1 MSGKILAVSVA
12 LLSGIGFVHA
22 SGTLDG
28 TVFRIVSTTDET
40 IVEIPAEA
48 TSVVKTGSA
57 KATLSAASTF
67 AGSVSIEAGTLAAA
81 ANGYLG
87 TPSEITV
94 GANGTFDV
102 SGLTTTLACPVKVA
116 GTVRHESGADCT
128 TLLRNL
134 QLTASTAKLTGAKR
148 WGWGGASA
156 SLDMGGKT
164 LTVDNPDAHTSC
176 SAAQGYAN
184 PTSAFVVAAGTI
196 TSPGNIDIAKG
207 TLELNGTTFA
217 GGADYTGKTITLKS
231 AKSFM
236 TLRNVSPIPYGVAT
250 APNVAAMISAFNG
263 SGDSTDRKYGHI
275 AGPLTLNY
283 GSTMKFWLM
292 GGHPVTLD
300 GPIHGDGAL
309 FKMGTGTLWIT
320 GKTERVFG
328 RLNNYSAVNGGQAII
343 HFKDAGHVAITN
355 SYDKTFYTG
364 DGTIDIGGGD
374 LSVNTP
380 RVNVEGDTVISPGKT
395 IGAAGEGKSWKIRM
409 GPAVGQYGI
418 LALYDGAVVSNNVL
432 ASKGDSAIYMF
443 GGRLYW
449 KAGASADCFYPNND
463 GYAYIGMTGGTIE
476 TDGYVNLAAPGQ
488 AVVDIRGGRFR
499 LLVGQ
504 PIKTSRNSSSTH
516 IFVGGTGW
524 YDGYEKSSYLWSN
537 WNTTTYQV
545 KNSHAIYTV
554 DGPSAKFEVNK
565 VIQCVATNGF
575 NAEMI
580 VNVNNGGTFKAANI
594 FKNDQGSG
602 TGLTPAKWNPVKD
615 ICPDSKV
622 YLNFNGGILK
632 TAAAGA
638 IFCDVSRQPDKVV
651 VYKGGAIVDTDG
663 KNVTW
668 SAPFEAPTGYTVK
681 SITLPSDT
689 SLDINKA
696 NGSVGSMPVTI
707 TGVGTG
713 ATAIV
718 EYDMT
723 NRKATGIRVTSPGFG
738 YAASGTTAAVVKP
751 TKHDGTHACTVV
763 TEKADTTGGLTKRGA
778 GTLTVSAA
786 NTYGGATRLEGGTLA
801 FTSASGIPSGSA
813 LEFAAAALKGKAL
826 DTPLLT
832 APAYANNAIRITE
845 ADTLDAKTFG
855 KMQTLATFAAPLA
868 SVPAFTLVDSDG
880 QTISAGTDWK
890 LALSSDGKSIRFG
903 ANRGMTLLIR

>member
-40 IVEIPAEA
+40 IGEIPAEA

-67 AGSVSIEAGTLAAA
+67 VGSVSIEAGTLAAA

-128 TLLRNL
+128 ALLRNL

-164 LTVDNPDAHTSC
+164 LTVDNPDAHTSYN
-176 SAAQGYAN
+176 ATKYAN

-196 TSPGNIDIAKG
+196 TNPGNIDIAKG

-263 SGDSTDRKYGHI
+263 IGDSTDRKYGHF

-292 GGHPVTLD
+292 GLHPVTLD
-300 GPIHGDGAL
+300 GPIHGDGEL

-328 RLNNYSAVNGGQAII
+328 RLNNYSAVNNGGQATI

-355 SYDKTFYTG
+355 SYGTTFYG
-364 DGTIDIGGGD
+364 SENGTIDIGGSD
-374 LSVNTP
+374 LSGNTP
-380 RVNVEGDTVISPGKT
+380 RVNVEGDTVISPGKA
-395 IGAAGEGKSWKIRM
+395 IGTQGAGKSWKIRM

-443 GGRLYW
+443 GGRLFGRL
-449 KAGASADCFYPNND
+449 AHRPTAS
-463 GYAYIGMTGGTIE
+463 T
-476 TDGYVNLAAPGQ
+476 
-488 AVVDIRGGRFR
+488 R
-499 LLVGQ
+499 
-504 PIKTSRNSSSTH
+504 
-516 IFVGGTGW
+516 
-524 YDGYEKSSYLWSN
+524 
-537 WNTTTYQV
+537 TTT
-545 KNSHAIYTV
+545 
-554 DGPSAKFEVNK
+554 
-565 VIQCVATNGF
+565 AT
-575 NAEMI
+575 
-580 VNVNNGGTFKAANI
+580 
-594 FKNDQGSG
+594 
-602 TGLTPAKWNPVKD
+602 P
-615 ICPDSKV
+615 
-622 YLNFNGGILK
+622 
-632 TAAAGA
+632 
-638 IFCDVSRQPDKVV
+638 
-651 VYKGGAIVDTDG
+651 
-663 KNVTW
+663 
-668 SAPFEAPTGYTVK
+668 
-681 SITLPSDT
+681 
-689 SLDINKA
+689 
-696 NGSVGSMPVTI
+696 
-707 TGVGTG
+707 
-713 ATAIV
+713 
-718 EYDMT
+718 
-723 NRKATGIRVTSPGFG
+723 
-738 YAASGTTAAVVKP
+738 
-751 TKHDGTHACTVV
+751 
-763 TEKADTTGGLTKRGA
+763 
-778 GTLTVSAA
+778 
-786 NTYGGATRLEGGTLA
+786 
-801 FTSASGIPSGSA
+801 TSA
-813 LEFAAAALKGKAL
+813 
-826 DTPLLT
+826 
-832 APAYANNAIRITE
+832 
-845 ADTLDAKTFG
+845 
-855 KMQTLATFAAPLA
+855 
-868 SVPAFTLVDSDG
+868 
-880 QTISAGTDWK
+880 
-890 LALSSDGKSIRFG
+890 
-903 ANRGMTLLIR
+903 

>member
-1 MSGKILAVSVA
+1 MNKLLAVSAVII
-12 LLSGIGFVHA
+12 SGIGLVHA

-28 TVFRIVSTTDET
+28 TVFRINSTADET
-40 IVEIPAEA
+40 IGAIPAEA

-57 KATLSAASTF
+57 KATLSAASSF
-67 AGSVSIEAGTLAAA
+67 AGTVSVEAGTLAAA

-87 TPSEITV
+87 KPSEISV
-94 GANGTFDV
+94 SAGATFDV
-102 SGLTTTLACPVKVA
+102 SGLTTALPCPVKVA
-116 GTVRHESGADCT
+116 GTVTHGTGADAT
-128 TLLRNL
+128 GLLTNVL
-134 QLTASTAKLTGAKR
+134 LTASTAKFAGAKR

-156 SLDMGGKT
+156 TLDMGGKT
-164 LTVDNPDAHTSC
+164 LTIDNPDAHTS
-176 SAAQGYAN
+176 SNTSYAN
-184 PTSAFVVAAGTI
+184 PTSAFVVATGTI
-196 TSPGNIDIAKG
+196 TNPGNIDIAKG

-217 GGADYTGKTITLKS
+217 GGADYAGKTITLKS
-231 AKSFM
+231 DKSYM

-250 APNVAAMISAFNG
+250 APNVSAMISAFNG
-263 SGDSTDRKYGHI
+263 GGDSTDRKYGHF

-300 GPIHGDGAL
+300 GPIHGDGTL

-328 RLNNYSAVNGGQAII
+328 RLNNYATPDRGGQAII

-355 SYDKTFYTG
+355 SYGTTFYG
-364 DGTIDIGGGD
+364 SDGTIDIGGGD
-374 LSVNTP
+374 LSVYTP
-380 RVNVEGDTVISPGKT
+380 RVNVEGDTVISPGRALGT
-395 IGAAGEGKSWKIRM
+395 QGAGKSWKIRM
-409 GPAVGQYGI
+409 GQASGQYGI
-418 LALYDGAVVSNNVL
+418 LALYDGAIVSNNVL
-432 ASKGDSAIYMF
+432 AAAGDSAIYMF

-449 KAGASADCFYPNND
+449 KAGTSADCFYPNNS
-463 GYAYIGMTGGTIE
+463 GYAYIGMTGGMIE
-476 TDGYVNLAAPGQ
+476 TEGFVNLASPGH

-499 LLVGQ
+499 LLTAN
-504 PIKTSRNSSSTH
+504 PIKSSRNSSSTH

-524 YDGYEKSSYLWSN
+524 YDAFENSSYLWSN
-537 WNTTTYQV
+537 WNNNIYQV
-545 KNSHAIYTV
+545 KNSHSIYTV

-565 VIQCVATNGF
+565 VIQCVATNGY

-594 FKNDQGSG
+594 FKNDQGST
-602 TGLTPAKWNPVKD
+602 TGLSSAKWNPVKD

-638 IFCDVSRQPDKVV
+638 FFCDSSRQPDKVV

-663 KNVTW
+663 KDVTW

-681 SITLPSDT
+681 SITLPSDA

-707 TGVGTG
+707 AGAGAG

-718 EYDMT
+718 EYDMA

-738 YAASGTTAAVVKP
+738 YAESGTTAAVVKP
-751 TKHDGTHACTVV
+751 TKHSGTHACTIV

-778 GTLTVSAA
+778 GTLTVTAA
-786 NTYGGATRLEGGTLA
+786 NTYGGKTRLEGGTLK
-801 FTSASGIPSGSA
+801 FTAAGGLPSGSA
-813 LEFAAAALKGKAL
+813 LEFAAAAIKGKAL
-826 DTPLLT
+826 DAPLLIAQT
-832 APAYANNAIRITE
+832 YNGSAIRITE
-845 ADTLDAKTFG
+845 ADTLDVKTFG
-855 KMQTLATFAAPLA
+855 KMQTIATFDTPLTALPALELYKADGTPLA
-868 SVPAFTLVDSDG
+868 SS
-880 QTISAGTDWK
+880 TDWRLV
-890 LALSSDGKSIRFG
+890 LAPDGKSLCFG
-903 ANRGMTLLIR
+903 ANRGLVLLVR